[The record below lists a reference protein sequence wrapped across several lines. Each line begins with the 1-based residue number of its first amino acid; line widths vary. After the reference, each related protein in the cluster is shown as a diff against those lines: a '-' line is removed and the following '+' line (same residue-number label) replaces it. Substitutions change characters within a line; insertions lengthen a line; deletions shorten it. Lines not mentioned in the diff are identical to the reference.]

1 MWNPFRRR
9 RLLSDEDEHFQI
21 ECFRWLLRH
30 FGGSDFHDDARLV
43 LPTAADFPIERGSD
57 ESVARQYFDRVR
69 ELAGMDEWEAELVAH
84 ETDPQI
90 HLGELLI
97 VQDVEPAPLGR
108 FSADTSDQVTISY
121 NPALL
126 RDPALLVSTFAHEL
140 AHYLTANAPEPP
152 PGGWDNW
159 EFATD
164 ITASFMGFGVF
175 MANTAFRF
183 RQYGGAGVAGWQ
195 TSGGGY
201 LSQAEH
207 SFALALFLRLKDI
220 PASAALPHC
229 DPNVRGFLKRALADL
244 DDSDAIASLR
254 QVVPVD

>member
-1 MWNPFRRR
+1 MGD
-9 RLLSDEDEHFQI
+9 LM
-21 ECFRWLLRH
+21 
-30 FGGSDFHDDARLV
+30 
-43 LPTAADFPIERGSD
+43 ERGLRAAAQVLGD
-57 ESVARQYFDRVR
+57 FTA
-69 ELAGMDEWEAELVAH
+69 WLVAV
-84 ETDPQI
+84 PI
-90 HLGELLI
+90 ALWL
-97 VQDVEPAPLGR
+97 R
-108 FSADTSDQVTISY
+108 FDF
-121 NPALL
+121 
-126 RDPALLVSTFAHEL
+126 ST
-140 AHYLTANAPEPP
+140 P